1 MTEKQNL
8 FEVITDYAVNE
19 RLSEVLLGN
28 KQYQDIQRQID
39 DQIEMF
45 DGLNLDKGQR
55 LIIDRLVSL
64 HTESGALYG
73 RMTYQMGCRDCVA
86 LLQAMNLIK
95 AS

>member
-1 MTEKQNL
+1 MTEERNV

-19 RLSEVLLGN
+19 RLNQVLLGN

-39 DQIEMF
+39 NQIVLF
-45 DGLNLDKGQR
+45 DGLKLDKEQR
-55 LIIDRLVSL
+55 LIVDRLVSL
-64 HTESGALYG
+64 HAESGALYG
-73 RMTYQMGCRDCVA
+73 RVTYQQGCRDCVA

>member
-1 MTEKQNL
+1 MAEERNV

-19 RLSEVLLGN
+19 RLNQVLLGN

-39 DQIEMF
+39 NQIRLF
-45 DGLNLDKGQR
+45 DGLKLDKEQQ
-55 LIIDRLVSL
+55 LIVDRLVSL

-73 RMTYQMGCRDCVA
+73 RVTYQQGCRDCVA
-86 LLQAMNLIK
+86 LLQAMKLIK